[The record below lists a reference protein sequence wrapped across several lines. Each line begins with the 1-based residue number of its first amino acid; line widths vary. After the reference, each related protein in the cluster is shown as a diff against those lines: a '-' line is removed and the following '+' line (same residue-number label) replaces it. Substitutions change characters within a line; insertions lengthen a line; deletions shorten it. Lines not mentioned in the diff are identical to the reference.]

1 MGLEGTTPETKWG
14 VREKRRQ
21 AQKRHGAKSES
32 CQGLIVFRTSYFP
45 VWVPLTSFSR
55 LIALARTLNTIL
67 NKGKELLP
75 RRAGEGAV
83 VIFLGDY
90 KERYDIQKYIFW
102 L

>member
-1 MGLEGTTPETKWG
+1 VFSKTYSFYTK
-14 VREKRRQ
+14 
-21 AQKRHGAKSES
+21 
-32 CQGLIVFRTSYFP
+32 
-45 VWVPLTSFSR
+45 R
-55 LIALARTLNTIL
+55 L
-67 NKGKELLP
+67 KGKELLP